1 MKIYLFTITLIVL
14 LLFPCNNFAYS
25 ESSDD
30 MIKLFESP
38 EIHYLMNSINDDWGY
53 NYLQLDELIYGNEP
67 VKIALLDTGVDSDHA
82 YISPYITKTYDVS
95 GEMDPED
102 YAGHGTKVAGIIT
115 AHLPQT
121 VELLSIKVFTNN
133 NTSSVSK
140 IVNGIEL
147 AIKEEADI
155 INMSLG
161 TFSNSSSIQ
170 EAVEKA
176 QAAGI
181 LIVAAAGN
189 FGGTGLTYPA
199 RYNDVIAVGSISK
212 LGERSKFSQV
222 GQGLDF
228 VAPGELV
235 YTSTLNNEMTYDSGT
250 SLSAGYVTKMIAAY
264 KSHGFTA
271 DEIHERLKEI
281 GEHTYVSEEVGLGV
295 INANK
300 LLDQLIVPFLHQD
313 ETVNPIQDKQKKWTI
328 EFSQQALQ
336 INANL
341 ANIFIADDQGKTIPI
356 KRIVEENRV
365 IIHPEKAYIP
375 SSTYTLYVLNTL
387 QSVNRTL
394 LKKQYTTT
402 FIFKGGG

>member
-1 MKIYLFTITLIVL
+1 MKIYILTVALIIS
-14 LLFPCNNFAYS
+14 LLFPSKIFAS
-25 ESSDD
+25 IEPQDEI
-30 MIKLFESP
+30 IKLFESP
-38 EIHYLMNSINDDWGY
+38 QIHFPMNLTNEDWGY
-53 NYLQLDELIYGNEP
+53 DYLQLDELIFGNEP
-67 VKIALLDTGVDSDHA
+67 VKIALLDTGVDSDHSYIA
-82 YISPYITKTYDVS
+82 PYISKTYDVS

-133 NTSSVSK
+133 NTSSVTK

-147 AIKEEADI
+147 AIEEEADI

-161 TFSNSSSIQ
+161 TFSNSASIQ

-199 RYNDVIAVGSISK
+199 RYNDVIAVGSIGK

-250 SLSAGYVTKMIAAY
+250 SLSAGYITKMIASY
-264 KSHGFTA
+264 ISHGFTA
-271 DEIHERLKEI
+271 VEIHERLKEI
-281 GEHTYVSEEVGLGV
+281 GEHLYANEKVGFGV

-300 LLDQLIVPFLHQD
+300 LLDQLIVPFLHQGD
-313 ETVNPIQDKQKKWTI
+313 TVKPILDNQKKWTI
-328 EFSQQALQ
+328 TFSQQVLQ
-336 INANL
+336 TNANL
-341 ANIFIADDQGKTIPI
+341 ANIFIADDQGKTIPL

-365 IIHPEKAYIP
+365 IIYPEKTYMP
-375 SSTYTLYVLNTL
+375 SVTYTLYVLNTM
-387 QSVNRTL
+387 QSAHRTL
-394 LKKQYTTT
+394 LSKQYITT
-402 FIFKGGG
+402 FILKGGV